1 MTRFY
6 EAALRMFPGSD
17 SPPFVHHSVPNR
29 SLGAAGRRWFL
40 GAIAATTLGIGTGAA
55 LVGAWPVMPFAGLE
69 VALVLLAFHLVRL
82 HDADFERLEVGEHE
96 VRVEAR
102 EAERLTCFVAHR
114 PWARL
119 VVRERGSRC
128 TLGLA
133 YAGRTVPLGRLLSDE
148 GRRRLAGELR
158 GRIAVTAN

>member
-1 MTRFY
+1 MAPSA
-6 EAALRMFPGSD
+6 EL
-17 SPPFVHHSVPNR
+17 PPYVHHSVPNR

-40 GAIAATTLGIGTGAA
+40 GMIVATTMVVAAGAA
-55 LVGAWPVMPFAGLE
+55 AIGAWPVMPFAGLE
-69 VALVLLAFHLVRL
+69 VALLMLAFHLVRL
-82 HDADFERLEVGEHE
+82 HDADFERLEIGEHE

-102 EAERLTCFVAHR
+102 DAQSFTHFVAHR
-114 PWARL
+114 PWARV
-119 VVRERGSRC
+119 VVRERGTRC

-148 GRRRLAGELR
+148 GRRRLAQELR